1 MDLTSGIFTAPV
13 TGIYFFSF
21 AGLASSSTNP
31 PYNLLLGVGFYLN
44 GVYFGV
50 GYAED
55 GNIAAGRYFSPLTIQ
70 STLNLKKGD
79 QVWAG
84 IVAIGLGSFLAENGI
99 HFNHFTGFMM
109 EEEIVSSL

>member
-21 AGLASSSTNP
+21 AGLASSSKIA

-44 GVYFGV
+44 GVYSGV
-50 GYAED
+50 GYTADE
-55 GNIAAGRYFSPLTIQ
+55 NIAASQYFSPLTIQ

-84 IVAIGLGSFLAENGI
+84 IVAMGSGSFLADNSI

>member
-44 GVYFGV
+44 GVYSGV
-50 GYAED
+50 GYTADE
-55 GNIAAGRYFSPLTIQ
+55 NIAAIQYFSPLTIQ

-84 IVAIGLGSFLAENGI
+84 IVAIASGSFLADNSIYTSTILRG
-99 HFNHFTGFMM
+99 
-109 EEEIVSSL
+109 S